1 MNPRVRMAVLAAT
14 TTLAMALTAALGFWQ
29 LDRAAQKLALQ
40 AAVHA
45 RAEAPQLQNRL
56 PAVAA
61 DALHR
66 PARLQGRWLPQ
77 YTVYLDN
84 RQMHGRVGYYV
95 VTPLE
100 LSDTPLTLLVMRGW
114 IPRNFVDRNALETIE
129 TPSGLVTVEGHMA
142 SPPGK
147 LFELG
152 HSAPTRIRQNLDV
165 KSMEAEAGRP
175 LYPLVLQQSGAPSEG
190 LLREW
195 EAVTVGVER
204 HYGYAFQWFALC
216 TLLGALFVWFQV
228 IRPFVQRRKDSPKD
242 V

>member
-1 MNPRVRMAVLAAT
+1 MAAT

-40 AAVHA
+40 AAVQA
-45 RAEAPQLQNRL
+45 RAGAPALQNGL
-56 PAVAA
+56 PAEPAA
-61 DALHR
+61 ALHR
-66 PARLQGRWLPQ
+66 PARLKGRWLAQ

-84 RQMHGRVGYYV
+84 RQMHGRVGFYV

-100 LSDTPLTLLVMRGW
+100 LSDFPLTVLVVRGW
-114 IPRNFVDRNALETIE
+114 VARNFVDRNALQAVD
-129 TPSGLVTVEGHMA
+129 TPSGLVTIEGHMA

-152 HSAPTRIRQNLDV
+152 HGAPARIRQNLDL
-165 KSMEAEAGRP
+165 KSMEAETARP
-175 LYPLVLQQSGAPSEG
+175 LYPLVLQQSGAASDG

-204 HYGYAFQWFALC
+204 HYGYAFQWFGLC
-216 TLLGALFVWFQV
+216 ALLGALFAWFQV
-228 IRPFVQRRKDSPKD
+228 IRPFLNRRKDSPKD